1 MFARFFTP
9 DPLKKMSRHLARR
22 CPDPKLWPLVQAYLC
37 KGRHSRNP
45 KTDAIIRV
53 YLDLREALGARAAF
67 KAGAE
72 LSHRALTPACH
83 SFLAEYRFPR
93 ELPPEE
99 LGAWACFCLG
109 ADFLLGTAFEARLK
123 QVRRRRKTS
132 EMDKL
137 FKQMDKLFFKP
148 MAQEAPW
155 LGANDDGQKGYT
167 SPKDRSRAQAA

>member
-1 MFARFFTP
+1 MFAHFFTP
-9 DPLKKMSRHLARR
+9 DPLKKMSHHLARH

-37 KGRHSRNP
+37 KGRRSQNP
-45 KTDAIIRV
+45 KTEAIIRT

-72 LSHRALTPACH
+72 LSHQVLAPACR
-83 SFLAEYRFPR
+83 SFLTEYRFPR

-99 LGAWACFCLG
+99 LGAWACFCLA

-123 QVRRRRKTS
+123 QVRRSRKTL
-132 EMDKL
+132 ETDKL
-137 FKQMDKLFFKP
+137 FKQTNKLFFRP

-155 LGANDDGQKGYT
+155 LGINHANQKEHT
-167 SPKDRSRAQAA
+167 TPKHRSRAQAA